1 MIRKAEPND
10 IPAIVAFLEQ
20 HIETSMFLLGNLEA
34 HGLNN
39 EEHPNGTTYFL
50 RETGDGITGVFGA
63 SVGGFLMC
71 QLPGINA
78 TEAQTYAHLL
88 QGYILRGMTGDVDQV
103 STILDALPVPEES
116 WQTRSNQPLYALD
129 LATLATVE
137 AEIRHP
143 EYGDQ
148 ALLAEWFQQYAED
161 TGLPAGS
168 GDGSALHEAR
178 AAASIDSDEVVLLL
192 ENDKPVAMSSVNAQ
206 AGQAVQI
213 GWLFVPR
220 HLRGQGFGGRVVAAQ
235 LEYLRQFGITRA
247 ILFAA
252 SPDAVRAYQKIG
264 FRRVGDYHVA
274 HLRQPE
280 QLGSLR

>member
-1 MIRKAEPND
+1 MIRKAEPGD
-10 IPAIVAFLEQ
+10 IPAIAAFLEQ

-39 EEHPNGTTYFL
+39 EDHPNGTTYFL

-63 SVGGFLMC
+63 TVGGFLMC
-71 QLPGINA
+71 QLPGITA

-88 QGYILRGMTGDVDQV
+88 QGYTLRGMTGDVDQV
-103 STILDALPVPEES
+103 STILEALPVPEEA
-116 WQTRSNQPLYALD
+116 WQLRKNEPLYTMD
-129 LATLATVE
+129 LADMGQVD

-143 EYGDQ
+143 EDGDQ
-148 ALLAEWFQQYAED
+148 ALLAEWFAQYAED
-161 TGLPAGS
+161 TGLSVGS
-168 GDGSALHEAR
+168 GDGTTLHEAR
-178 AAASIDSDEVVLLL
+178 AAAAIGSDQVIFLLG
-192 ENDKPVAMSSVNAQ
+192 EDGPVAMSTVNAQ

-213 GWLFVPR
+213 GWVFVPR

-235 LEYLRQFGITRA
+235 LEYLHQYGITRA

-252 SPDAVRAYQKIG
+252 SPEAARAYEKIG
-264 FRRVGDYHVA
+264 FRRVGDYRVA

-280 QLGSLR
+280 QMGSPR